1 MRNGRDPESPE
12 KKVKT
17 SRRVCIH
24 VGLGGNTREKSFSL
38 PLSVSAAE
46 RGAPLVQ
53 KHRDPSGYFVKCIV
67 LIDFVH

>member
-46 RGAPLVQ
+46 RGGHHWYKNTVTRRATL
-53 KHRDPSGYFVKCIV
+53 
-67 LIDFVH
+67 